1 MNNSWMLKK
10 IDLKGEKLKDFKVM
24 KLIMNYKLNLIKIY
38 NFINQFWKWSSYQ
51 DVCKLKGGG
60 LST

>member
-1 MNNSWMLKK
+1 MLKK

-38 NFINQFWKWSSYQ
+38 NFINQF
-51 DVCKLKGGG
+51 
-60 LST
+60 

>member
-24 KLIMNYKLNLIKIY
+24 KLIMNCKLN
-38 NFINQFWKWSSYQ
+38 
-51 DVCKLKGGG
+51 KLKFTT
-60 LST
+60 S